1 MERFSMSDKIQVVLD
16 KAKIHFH
23 TYSKI
28 AKMLGVS
35 TTTVARW
42 YSGRSTPRLD
52 YFMVLEE
59 LVKRVKNTSREQF
72 LNNQLHEH
80 KLHQLEKDDYLV
92 YTSVPKE

>member
-16 KAKIHFH
+16 KAKIHFR
-23 TYSKI
+23 TYSNI
-28 AKMLGVS
+28 AEKLGVS

-42 YSGRSTPRLD
+42 YSGRGTPRLV
-52 YFMVLEE
+52 YFMMLEE
-59 LVKRVKNTSREQF
+59 LVKRVKYTSREQF

-80 KLHQLEKDDYLV
+80 KLHQLEKEDYLV